1 VAASLLLLAS
11 AALEGNKFYCNP
23 VVAKPHFPWTKI
35 VISSDEKKTVVT
47 QPSRTFR
54 G

>member
-1 VAASLLLLAS
+1 MYMYGEEEV
-11 AALEGNKFYCNP
+11 ALEL
-23 VVAKPHFPWTKI
+23 VAKPHFPWTKI
-35 VISSDEKKTVVT
+35 VISSDEKKTDVT